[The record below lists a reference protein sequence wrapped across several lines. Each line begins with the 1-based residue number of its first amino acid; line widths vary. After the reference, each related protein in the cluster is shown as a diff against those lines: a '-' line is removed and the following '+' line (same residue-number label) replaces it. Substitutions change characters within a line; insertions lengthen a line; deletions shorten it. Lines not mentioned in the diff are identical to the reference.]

1 MGSDGSC
8 GFTKLSCW
16 KLILWLEWLEIQIEE
31 KKQEKLKH
39 FIIDH
44 WSSLKLPLG
53 YHSNWCFKHVFNY
66 VHWPVNKWNR
76 IWSDISLTS
85 PESNAQSI
93 PPPPAAGVHGKL
105 PHLSLPLCRNWKKH
119 TPLKPLMNPDFHYI
133 SYYLLYV
140 HISMTG
146 CIKTHLLYVHTISMT
161 GWIKINGVS
170 CHVISVPNRSFKS
183 ACSYIVKLHNGSWVP
198 HM

>member
-1 MGSDGSC
+1 MDPVASQ
-8 GFTKLSCW
+8 SCW
-16 KLILWLEWLEIQIEE
+16 KLNLWLEWLEIQIEE
-31 KKQEKLKH
+31 KKQEKLKR

-53 YHSNWCFKHVFNY
+53 YHSNWCFKNVFNY
-66 VHWPVNKWNR
+66 VHWPFNKWNR

-105 PHLSLPLCRNWKKH
+105 PHLSLPLCRNWKNTH
-119 TPLKPLMNPDFHYI
+119 HWSLWWIRTSIM
-133 SYYLLYV
+133 YYSTYY
-140 HISMTG
+140 MFMYPW
-146 CIKTHLLYVHTISMT
+146 CIKTHLLYVHNISMT

-170 CHVISVPNRSFKS
+170 CHVISVPSRSFKS

>member
-1 MGSDGSC
+1 MRYDHGIG
-8 GFTKLSCW
+8 W
-16 KLILWLEWLEIQIEE
+16 ILLLHKAVGKSFCDLNDLRFKSKR

-105 PHLSLPLCRNWKKH
+105 PHLSLPLCRNWKNTHHWSLWWIRTSIIYYITYDMFIYPWLDVSKH
-119 TPLKPLMNPDFHYI
+119 I
-133 SYYLLYV
+133 YYMFIIYPWLDGSKSTVYLV
-140 HISMTG
+140 MSFLCQTG
-146 CIKTHLLYVHTISMT
+146 LSSQRVVT
-161 GWIKINGVS
+161 
-170 CHVISVPNRSFKS
+170 
-183 ACSYIVKLHNGSWVP
+183 
-198 HM
+198 